1 VCCLKK
7 DPAGNL
13 NVDEA
18 KLLEFAGKQG
28 SAEVLVYGFTYVIWQ
43 HLVIP
48 LQARGVSLGMPNVR
62 VLHSGGWKRLQDKAV
77 TPSAFAKGVASVF
90 GCAEERILDFYG
102 MVENVGVIY
111 PDCDQGNKHVPA
123 FAEVI
128 VRDPLTLA
136 PVKVGQQGL
145 VQVCSVLPTS
155 FPGFLVLTEDI
166 GEIVHDDGCACGR
179 RGTAFRFVKR
189 VPKAE
194 LRGCGN
200 VDTMRERPATGSAL
214 HV

>member
-1 VCCLKK
+1 MFGCCTAV
-7 DPAGNL
+7 AGSDCRTRPSRQRL
-13 NVDEA
+13 LQRASRQSSAAPKREFWTSTA
-18 KLLEFAGKQG
+18 WLRTLEF
-28 SAEVLVYGFTYVIWQ
+28 
-43 HLVIP
+43 
-48 LQARGVSLGMPNVR
+48 
-62 VLHSGGWKRLQDKAV
+62 
-77 TPSAFAKGVASVF
+77 
-90 GCAEERILDFYG
+90 
-102 MVENVGVIY
+102 IY

-166 GEIVHDDGCACGR
+166 GEIVHEDGCACGR

-200 VDTMRERPATGSAL
+200 VDTSPGKARYGFSIPCLIQFGQ
-214 HV
+214 